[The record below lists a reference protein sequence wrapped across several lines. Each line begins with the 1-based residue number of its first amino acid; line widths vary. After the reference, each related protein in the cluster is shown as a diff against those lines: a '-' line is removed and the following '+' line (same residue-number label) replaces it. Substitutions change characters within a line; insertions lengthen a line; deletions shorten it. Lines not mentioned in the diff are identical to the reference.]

1 MKPIKTMTKNFKKSE
16 FDCKCGCDM
25 PVDVLA
31 NITKLA
37 SQLQYIRDNVALP
50 ITINSGYRCEAHNK
64 SVGGSENSQ
73 HLLGK
78 AADIVINGLDP
89 VLDTYD
95 YLDDLMRTGEILQG
109 GLGMYQTFTHYDIR
123 NIKARWNNACL

>member
-1 MKPIKTMTKNFKKSE
+1 MTENFKKSE
-16 FDCKCGCDM
+16 FECKCGCEM
-25 PVDVLA
+25 PKDVLV

-37 SQLQYIRDNVALP
+37 NQLQYVRDNVALP
-50 ITINSGYRCEAHNK
+50 ITINSAYRCETHNK
-64 SVGGSENSQ
+64 SVGGSLNSQ
-73 HLLGK
+73 HLQGK

-109 GLGMYQTFTHYDIR
+109 GLGMYKTFTHYDFR
-123 NIKARWNNACL
+123 KNKARWNYA

>member
-1 MKPIKTMTKNFKKSE
+1 MPSE
-16 FDCKCGCDM
+16 
-25 PVDVLA
+25 VLV

-37 SQLQYIRDNVALP
+37 NQLQYVRDNAAMP
-50 ITINSGYRCEAHNK
+50 ITINSAYRCEAHNSSDAVK
-64 SVGGSENSQ
+64 GSKNSQ

-78 AADIVINGLDP
+78 AADIVIQGLDP

-95 YLDDLMRTGEILQG
+95 YLEELILSGEILQG

-123 NIKARWNNACL
+123 KTKARWNNA

>member
-1 MKPIKTMTKNFKKSE
+1 MTENFKKSE
-16 FDCKCGCDM
+16 FYCKCGCDM
-25 PVDVLA
+25 PEDVLV

-37 SQLQYIRDNVALP
+37 SQLQYIRDNVAMP
-50 ITINSGYRCEAHNK
+50 ITINSAYRCEAHNK

-73 HLLGK
+73 HILGK

-95 YLDDLMRTGEILQG
+95 YLDDLMLTGEILQG
-109 GLGMYQTFTHYDIR
+109 GLGMYQSFTHYDFR
-123 NIKARWNNACL
+123 KNKSRWNYA

>member
-1 MKPIKTMTKNFKKSE
+1 MTENFKKNE
-16 FDCKCGCDM
+16 FDCKCGCEM
-25 PVDVLA
+25 PEDILV

-37 SQLQYIRDNVALP
+37 NQLQYVRNNVALP
-50 ITINSGYRCEAHNK
+50 ITINSAYRCEAHNK
-64 SVGGSENSQ
+64 SIGSSLNSQ

-78 AADIVINGLDP
+78 AADIVIKGLDP

-123 NIKARWNNACL
+123 KKKRRWNNA